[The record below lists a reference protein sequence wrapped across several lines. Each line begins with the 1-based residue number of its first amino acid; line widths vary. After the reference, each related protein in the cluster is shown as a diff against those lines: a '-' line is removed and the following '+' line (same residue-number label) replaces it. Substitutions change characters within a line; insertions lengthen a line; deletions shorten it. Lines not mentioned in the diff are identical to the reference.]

1 MIDGQAQPYGRLSTN
16 GERPRDNW
24 GADYWY
30 LQPALPDQWDPAFK
44 YLDSLCDVNNL
55 TRWYAD
61 LYLYMNDDKGH
72 YTHEFK
78 NAHE

>member
-1 MIDGQAQPYGRLSTN
+1 MSTN
-16 GERPRDNW
+16 GDRPNASTA
-24 GADYWY
+24 ADYWY
-30 LQPALPDQWDPAFK
+30 VQPSLANQWDPAFK
-44 YLDSLCDVNNL
+44 YPDALCDGNNL

-78 NAHE
+78 NTHE